1 MLKWL
6 DIRGA
11 AKAGTELADRF
22 PRPQVPVSG
31 GRGKQE
37 RARQAHD
44 AALRSFLQRAVQE
57 TSSLQL
63 NFIKRA
69 WFANSFK
76 WRLLESGIDSQTANE
91 LTHTLLLAI
100 SGRGP
105 RKGAA

>member
-1 MLKWL
+1 LLKWL

-11 AKAGTELADRF
+11 SKAGTELADQF
-22 PRPQVPVSG
+22 PRAQVPVSG

-37 RARQAHD
+37 RARQAYD
-44 AALRSFLQRAVQE
+44 EAMRRFLQRAVDE
-57 TSSLQL
+57 AGPLRL

-76 WRLLESGIDSQTANE
+76 WRLVEIGIDSQTANE
-91 LTHTLLLAI
+91 WTHLLVLAI
-100 SGRGP
+100 SSKGA